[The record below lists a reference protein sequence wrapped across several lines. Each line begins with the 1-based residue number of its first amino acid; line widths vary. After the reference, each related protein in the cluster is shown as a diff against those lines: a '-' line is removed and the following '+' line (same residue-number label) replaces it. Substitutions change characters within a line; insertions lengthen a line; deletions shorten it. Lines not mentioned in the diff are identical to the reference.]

1 MYVINTKRDK
11 PDIGE
16 MLYTVTKMMQRG
28 VKTAELDELENYYLK
43 LKEGTAVTIE
53 EKYGIQNPNSP
64 KQIVAFIS
72 DLSRKRTAVSPGE
85 TNDIFEICCIEDY
98 KTGEY
103 KWTSNSQALEKL
115 EALGYEFASDILE
128 YRTYKKLAE
137 SITSIKK
144 FSDNYGLIHPMVTI
158 TKTNRISYKDPAL
171 MNIPKALLWRVITPL
186 NENDC
191 LYSVDI
197 KNQEPNI
204 LLNMLQ
210 ETELLPAL
218 TSEQGLYEYLFAK
231 VYAPEVTMNLLVDTL
246 PEDRIYT
253 IVELQQGGVVS
264 PAYYMPVKPASSS
277 VYYNDK
283 RIVEIE
289 TICQGYTPNTGNGV
303 KDGVIYPDTARVAL
317 EDGTVANIPVEWD
330 KNTKLKKTT
339 DSAVIG
345 KLQGCEVRISKAER
359 KEFKTSWLALTY
371 GAAAITIKESCKL
384 IDGAKLYKYFTHLP
398 KMKEYRAMI
407 DKAARAGITQIN
419 NVFGAPMVT
428 DKTTT
433 KELKRSLLD
442 LPIQGT
448 GSGILA
454 LLIKH
459 FNSEMESRGISDKV
473 FIYYTRHD
481 ELIIEAS
488 NEYIK
493 SIGKEAFEAMLK
505 DIMEH
510 QVIHETNAGEL
521 VPWIPFKVEISCIEH
536 TDNKADML
544 DIFED

>member
-1 MYVINTKRDK
+1 MYVINTKKDK

-28 VKTAELDELENYYLK
+28 VKTAELDELESYYLK

-72 DLSRKRTAVSPGE
+72 DLSRKRTEVSPGE

-115 EALGYEFASDILE
+115 EALGYEFASDLLE

-253 IVELQQGGVVS
+253 ITELQQGGVVS

-277 VYYNDK
+277 IYYNGE

-289 TICQGYTPNTGNGV
+289 TVCQGYTPSTGNGV
-303 KDGVIYPDTARVAL
+303 KDGVIYPDTVRVAL
-317 EDGTVANIPVEWD
+317 ENGTVANIAVEWD
-330 KNTKLKKTT
+330 KDTKLKKTT
-339 DSAVIG
+339 DSVVIG

-384 IDGAKLYKYFTHLP
+384 IDGGKLYKYFTHLP
-398 KMKEYRAMI
+398 KMKEYRTMI
-407 DKAARAGITQIN
+407 EKAARAGITQIN

-459 FNSEMESRGISDKV
+459 FNSEMEARGISDKV
-473 FIYYTRHD
+473 FVYYTRHD

-488 NEYIK
+488 KEYIE

-510 QVIHETNAGEL
+510 QVVHETKTGEL
-521 VPWIPFKVEISCIEH
+521 VPWVPFKVEISCIEH
-536 TDNKADML
+536 TDDKKAML